1 MTLTHVQGKKTKTVI
16 VYALSTCPW
25 CKRTKKL
32 LDELG
37 IDYYYADVDTA
48 PQKER
53 EELLDAIRKWNPAR
67 SFPTIVVD
75 DNKCIIGFRED
86 EIREAVKE

>member
-1 MTLTHVQGKKTKTVI
+1 MALTHVPGKKTKNVI

-25 CKRTKKL
+25 CKKAKQL
-32 LDELG
+32 LDTLG
-37 IDYYYADVDTA
+37 IDYYFTDVDMA
-48 PQKER
+48 PEKEK
-53 EELLDAIRKWNPAR
+53 EELLDTIRKWNPAC

-75 DNKCIIGFRED
+75 DNKCIIGFKED